1 MTSRGKTTVF
11 PLTIEPLPPP
21 RPSSFETMKEFN
33 DIRLKE
39 FVDKRSDESAVDV
52 LYAQFAPPNPP
63 KTSSRFNS
71 QDAEITVISSDNV
84 LFRLH
89 KMNVQVTSGNLI
101 RLNKLETNDFLTL
114 VEPAEVLEIL
124 FEFLYPDF
132 ETDLERLEFDALLS
146 VAEAA
151 EKYGVFY
158 AMSHCTFCLRKH
170 SSSHPAELLRFA
182 VRYRKE
188 RMLAELTPAL
198 LDMEL
203 DEIINILPPTAFGEF
218 CLFRDKWMK
227 VLLKSTALIIET
239 SIEHDQNKNYPCSK
253 DPQTQVARRLKTFFD
268 NAIAK
273 PSLLLNPERLSETF
287 SQLEA
292 ILVGNGCAWCKD
304 AFETFKESILDEVK
318 NLPQNFAVEL
328 Y

>member
-1 MTSRGKTTVF
+1 MSTTTNHALV
-11 PLTIEPLPPP
+11 P
-21 RPSSFETMKEFN
+21 
-33 DIRLKE
+33 
-39 FVDKRSDESAVDV
+39 V
-52 LYAQFAPPNPP
+52 
-63 KTSSRFNS
+63 NS

-158 AMSHCTFCLRKH
+158 AMSHCTFCLRKQ

-218 CLFRDKWMK
+218 VRISF
-227 VLLKSTALIIET
+227 
-239 SIEHDQNKNYPCSK
+239 HDYLC
-253 DPQTQVARRLKTFFD
+253 
-268 NAIAK
+268 
-273 PSLLLNPERLSETF
+273 
-287 SQLEA
+287 
-292 ILVGNGCAWCKD
+292 
-304 AFETFKESILDEVK
+304 
-318 NLPQNFAVEL
+318 EL
-328 Y
+328 